1 HIHESLQQRCH
12 ENEVHRVCIGRA
24 RTLKRWDEM
33 QIKMRK
39 VVGHASLKL
48 LNLLITSPR
57 HAVACSQ
64 RARPT
69 PLGAPG
75 HDAHD
80 GGVHQM
86 EQELRA
92 AGILRQARCAR
103 HVRADADPVNVEV
116 QCELPSLAAPAR
128 VQARRHSVGAWSV
141 EAQEPKEHTGTA
153 TLPCISNKVFS
164 ITHL

>member
-39 VVGHASLKL
+39 VVGHA
-48 LNLLITSPR
+48 N
-57 HAVACSQ
+57 
-64 RARPT
+64 
-69 PLGAPG
+69 
-75 HDAHD
+75 
-80 GGVHQM
+80 
-86 EQELRA
+86 
-92 AGILRQARCAR
+92 
-103 HVRADADPVNVEV
+103 ADPVNVEV